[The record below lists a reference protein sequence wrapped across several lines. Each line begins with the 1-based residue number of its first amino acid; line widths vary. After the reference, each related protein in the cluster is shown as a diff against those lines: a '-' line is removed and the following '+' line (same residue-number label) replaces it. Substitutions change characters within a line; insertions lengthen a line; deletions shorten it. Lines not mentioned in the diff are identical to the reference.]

1 MTPAA
6 SPPQSLAQLLRSRDA
21 DRLSRTVAFGIGGPR
36 TLEDFGRQAAALSRR
51 LDGDGARYVVQCDD
65 AFGFAV
71 TLAALATSGSVGV
84 LAPNAQAGTLAELA
98 RGTAGA
104 IATGETNIPG
114 CIDPLSLDAAPSEAR
129 YQLADP
135 DDTRTLV
142 ELFTSGSSGEPD
154 RIGKAL
160 RHLEAEVQVLER
172 SFHTVVDAAQV
183 FATVS
188 PQHLYGL
195 LFRVLWPLTTGRPFQ
210 RETLLRPEE
219 LSAQIATTDRATL
232 VGTPT
237 HLRILASSPAFTAT
251 APKLRSVFSSGG
263 PLAYETAA
271 AVERATGIAPI
282 EIFGSTETGGIAQRM
297 RRNEDTP
304 WVLLD
309 SVEIDIEADETSADR
324 DGAGRL
330 IVSSPFVSA
339 GSVRNDGT
347 HMTFVTG
354 DRVVRVA
361 DKRETTFRLVGRAD
375 RVVQIAEKR
384 ISLPD
389 VEQRV
394 LEHELVERVAAGS
407 FDLQGTARLGVLVVL
422 TRKGKLTLA
431 ERGRAHLRNE
441 LAETLAPFYDRV
453 ALPRR
458 WRFVDTLPSNATG
471 KTSAAAIE
479 ELLMDRLGDTTTEPI
494 LLEDSSGPGAIE
506 RRYVV
511 PSDLVYLRGHFD
523 RFPLVAGVV
532 QMKWAIDA
540 TEELLESSSPTP
552 NPRSVKFR
560 QVLRPLQEF
569 TLRVQL
575 FEAASYADFS
585 LRDGDTEFASGRL
598 MVAGP

>member
-1 MTPAA
+1 MTPNA
-6 SPPQSLAQLLRSRDA
+6 PPPESLWQLLRSRDA
-21 DRLSRTVAFGIGGPR
+21 DRLGRIVAFGVGGPR
-36 TLEDFGRQAAALSRR
+36 TLEDFGRQTAALSRR
-51 LDGDGARYVVQCDD
+51 LDGDEARYLVHCDD

-98 RGTAGA
+98 KGTAGA
-104 IATGETNIPG
+104 ITTGETNIPN

-129 YQLADP
+129 YELAEP
-135 DDTRTLV
+135 DDARTLV
-142 ELFTSGSSGEPD
+142 ELFTSGSSGKPD
-154 RIGKAL
+154 RIIKAL
-160 RHLEAEVQVLER
+160 RHLEAEVRVLER
-172 SFHTVVDAAQV
+172 SFHTVTDLAHV

-219 LSAQIATTDRATL
+219 LSAQIATTERAML

-237 HLRILASSPAFTAT
+237 HLRILASSPAIAAT
-251 APKLRSVFSSGG
+251 APKLVSVFSSGG

-297 RRNEDTP
+297 RRDENTP
-304 WVLLD
+304 WTLLD
-309 SVEIDIEADETSADR
+309 SVEIEIEADEPSANR

-339 GSVRNDGT
+339 GSVRKGSS

-354 DRVVRVA
+354 DRVVRIA
-361 DKRETTFRLVGRAD
+361 DEPEMTFRLAGRAD

-384 ISLPD
+384 ISLPHL
-389 VEQRV
+389 EQRV
-394 LEHELVERVAAGS
+394 LEHKLVDGVAAGS

-422 TRKGKLTLA
+422 TREGRLTLA
-431 ERGRAHLRNE
+431 ERGRAHLRSE
-441 LAETLAPFYDRV
+441 LGEVLASFYDRV
-453 ALPRR
+453 VLPRR
-458 WRFVDTLPSNATG
+458 WRFVDTLPIDAIG
-471 KTSAAAIE
+471 KTSAAAVE

-494 LLEDSSGPGAIE
+494 LLEDSSEPGIVE

-540 TEELLESSSPTP
+540 TAELLDSSSPTP
-552 NPRSVKFR
+552 DPRSVKFR

-575 FEAASYADFS
+575 FKAAGYADFS
-585 LRDGDTEFASGRL
+585 LTDGDTEFASGRL